1 MEEPKLPEST
11 QPPTENLV
19 EKVVGVNLAALVLL
33 GLVGGLLAILALP
46 VLNIVVGVVLLVL
59 GKKRLGLI
67 LVLSS
72 FLVALVGLG
81 TCALILSNV
90 SARN

>member
-1 MEEPKLPEST
+1 
-11 QPPTENLV
+11 
-19 EKVVGVNLAALVLL
+19 VLL

-46 VLNIVVGVVLLVL
+46 VLNIVVGIVLLVL

-67 LVLSS
+67 LVLSG

-81 TCALILSNV
+81 TCALLLSNV
-90 SARN
+90 SVRN